1 LLTFF
6 QIERMFRVSI
16 MKTVHGCA
24 EELPQNPLSDL
35 DIKGQ
40 ENPANNYKIMAQVE
54 ELESK
59 FDHNPDG
66 SEKWQ
71 RLISE
76 PIEDQY
82 GQIWMIWK
90 NPAASLSNPKSR
102 YQIYTILQDDMFE
115 DEGDTKNPT
124 IEAYKKFGQ
133 AAISTVWS
141 AVKLSMD
148 FKYVIVN
155 DASYFDYSRIFK
167 EYSTKTYEFEVGHDK
182 HGTPILLDVILND
195 DSPPICIYHDQVREY
210 EESLIEKASLG
221 IKHQGREE
229 SLKKV
234 FSEKVCQKLGATSIN
249 SLTTV
254 A

>member
-1 LLTFF
+1 MVVSCTNFNNLLTFF
-6 QIERMFRVSI
+6 QIESMFVISI
-16 MKTVHGCA
+16 METLHGYT
-24 EELPQNPLSDL
+24 EELPQNSPSDL

-102 YQIYTILQDDMFE
+102 YQIYKIPKNE
-115 DEGDTKNPT
+115 DEFRYAFIKELEVDRYP
-124 IEAYKKFGQ
+124 
-133 AAISTVWS
+133 
-141 AVKLSMD
+141 
-148 FKYVIVN
+148 KYH
-155 DASYFDYSRIFK
+155 
-167 EYSTKTYEFEVGHDK
+167 KTSYEFFVGPDD
-182 HGTPILLDVILND
+182 GRDETITVFFND
-195 DSPPICIYHDQVREY
+195 DGVIEYVHCYSYLEEHKIMRENY
-210 EESLIEKASLG
+210 KRA
-221 IKHQGREE
+221 R
-229 SLKKV
+229 KKLAEV
-234 FSEKVCQKLGATSIN
+234 SIIN

>member
-1 LLTFF
+1 METLHRHT
-6 QIERMFRVSI
+6 
-16 MKTVHGCA
+16 
-24 EELPQNPLSDL
+24 EELPQNSPSDL

-40 ENPANNYKIMAQVE
+40 ENLTESYKIMAQIE

-71 RLISE
+71 RLVDS

-82 GQIWMIWK
+82 GQIWMIWE
-90 NPAASLSNPKSR
+90 NPAASSSNPKSR

-115 DEGDTKNPT
+115 NEGDTKNPT

-155 DASYFDYSRIFK
+155 DASCFDYSRIFK
-167 EYSTKTYEFEVGHDK
+167 EYSTKTYEFEVGYDK
-182 HGTPILLDVILND
+182 DGMPILLDVVLND
-195 DSPPICIYHDQVREY
+195 DSPPICVYHDQVREY

-221 IKHQGREE
+221 IKHQCQEE

-234 FSEKVCQKLGATSIN
+234 FSEKVYQKLGATSID
-249 SLTTV
+249 SLTT
-254 A
+254 AA